1 MQSTSSMQSTKE
13 IKDRIHKQHKWH
25 SIGKLFSKM
34 NGHPYDEISMLVKK
48 NYLSMTNMV
57 FLLTYTGSGDANYRA
72 IYVA

>member
-1 MQSTSSMQSTKE
+1 M
-13 IKDRIHKQHKWH
+13 
-25 SIGKLFSKM
+25 
-34 NGHPYDEISMLVKK
+34 GHPYDEISVLVKK